1 MVSFRFHL
9 VSLVAVFL
17 ALGLGVLTGTT
28 VINRG
33 LVARLE
39 DQTNDLRADADRLRA
54 DVDRLSGQV
63 ETWSAFGDEVMDALL
78 TGRLEGQRVVV
89 VAQEGTDDTTIDG
102 VLAALRLA
110 LGEEDGALVG
120 PFSVSGRMALRSEGD
135 RTELASILG
144 ADPTSE
150 AEVLQ
155 AQAANRLAQRLA
167 FGAPGDEVLEGLIE
181 AGFLVDEGPQLG
193 EADLQDLG
201 GEGELVLALAGGP
214 DGTGLGPERF
224 MVPLV
229 SDLAT
234 DGGTVAAA
242 EPATGESSGPS
253 FVDLLRADGAV
264 SARIATQD
272 NVDQRPGQIG
282 IVLAL
287 EDLARGVGGHY
298 GTEDGATSVVPPV

>member
-1 MVSFRFHL
+1 VVSFRFHL

-63 ETWSAFGDEVMDALL
+63 ETWNAFGDEVMDALL

-89 VAQEGTDDTTIDG
+89 VTQEGTDDATIDG

-110 LGEEDGALVG
+110 LGEEDDALVG
-120 PFSVSGRMALRSEGD
+120 PFSVGGRMALRSEGD
-135 RTELASILG
+135 RTELAAILG
-144 ADPTSE
+144 ADPTSD

-167 FGAPGDEVLEGLIE
+167 FGAPGDDVLEGLIE

-201 GEGELVLALAGGP
+201 GEGELVLTLAGGP

-234 DGGTVAAA
+234 DGATVAAA
-242 EPATGESSGPS
+242 EPADGEASGPS
-253 FVDLLRADGAV
+253 FVSLLRADGAV

-298 GTEDGATSVVPPV
+298 GTEDGATGVVPPV